1 MEKSILSMRTLKVL
15 MLSLMCTFA
24 VSVFTSC
31 EDCNEPDEWIA
42 YYVSIESRAPM
53 YGTPNVQNDLMVTA
67 TKLMKDAILDA
78 YPVQNIVG
86 DDAAV
91 MRACDEAYR
100 HYRIFYPAGKQD
112 TQCVLKIYR
121 VRIEDDI
128 MRQSMPLKTYNL

>member
-1 MEKSILSMRTLKVL
+1 MEKKNFSMRSLRAL
-15 MLSLMCTFA
+15 LLSLMCAMA

-31 EDCNEPDEWIA
+31 ENNNEPDEWIA

-53 YGTPNVQNDLMVTA
+53 YGTPKVQNDMMVTV
-67 TKLMKDAILDA
+67 TKLMKDAILEA

-91 MRACDEAYR
+91 MKACDEAYSN
-100 HYRIFYPAGKQD
+100 YRIFYPSGKQN

-121 VRIEDDI
+121 TRMENDVV
-128 MRQSMPLKTYNL
+128 RQSMPLKTYNL